1 MALDFLAKGQRNR
14 KKNSMKFHLP
24 VQFHSQAVWS
34 CCSVPFLIVVYPSV
48 QRGRWTFFQLTTLIL
63 SQASLFHRSE
73 ADTVP
78 VILLFL
84 DPAFKTLV
92 NRCSYLNLEYK
103 RFLIYQRDR
112 QVSNNTST
120 HESCLHTLASI
131 SFRPRV
137 LCFLARADFSL
148 TRETNEEPLT
158 HSLIHLKFYNHMRA
172 LIFQSIKD
180 TAKQSTYL
188 YLYFRLKKGFPTSQK
203 KSIVS

>member
-63 SQASLFHRSE
+63 SRASLFHRWE

-84 DPAFKTLV
+84 DPAFKTPV

-103 RFLIYQRDR
+103 RFLIHQRNR

-120 HESCLHTLASI
+120 HESCRHTPAS
-131 SFRPRV
+131 
-137 LCFLARADFSL
+137 FSL
-148 TRETNEEPLT
+148 RPARCIFSRETNEEPMT
-158 HSLIHLKFYNHMRA
+158 HSLKHLKFYNHMRT
-172 LIFQSIKD
+172 LTFQ
-180 TAKQSTYL
+180 
-188 YLYFRLKKGFPTSQK
+188 
-203 KSIVS
+203 

>member
-1 MALDFLAKGQRNR
+1 
-14 KKNSMKFHLP
+14 MKFHLP

-92 NRCSYLNLEYK
+92 NRCSNLEYK

-120 HESCLHTLASI
+120 HESCLPAPASV
-131 SFRPRV
+131 SFRPRA
-137 LCFLARADFSL
+137 LCFLARANFSL
-148 TRETNEEPLT
+148 TRETNEEPFT
-158 HSLIHLKFYNHMRA
+158 HSLIHLKFYNQMRT

-180 TAKQSTYL
+180 TVQNKAHTCTYIS
-188 YLYFRLKKGFPTSQK
+188 G
-203 KSIVS
+203 